1 LGWDD
6 TRIDAVRRAVDAL
19 NYGNPKYLLLLTAWY
34 EAFHNRP
41 SGGADLSPED
51 AAPIPRGLPEGVAPL
66 RLVDPDTAP
75 PEVQSLLK
83 RATDV
88 HFHHGAA
95 SDFRVLANW
104 PDLLRLALDQVLEPV
119 VRTEEYDA
127 VARALLVQAREQIRG
142 FPTLAGVSQY
152 ELADLCSPSELAG
165 LSGLLFM
172 YQRFISDVTIDMI
185 RLKQAFDGPQAA
197 TTSPFPDPLKKGDA
211 VAEPEALAFDLYGTL
226 VDPIRIWKRLED
238 YMPNKDALRVAEV
251 WRQKQLEFTFRLT
264 VMERYEDF
272 EQVTRKALDYA
283 LEAAGRELEADQK
296 DALMAQYND
305 LERFADVERA

>member
-1 LGWDD
+1 MTTYRKYPQVDHADATGELKEVYDDIQATLRVPWVAFACRVLATFPGYLPLAWRAAQPNFATRYAERTVDALRERSLLPGPNPPDLRPKLRELGWDD
-6 TRIDAVRRAVDAL
+6 ARIDALRRAVDAF

-41 SGGADLSPED
+41 SGGAEHSQED
-51 AAPIPRGLPEGVAPL
+51 AAPIPRGLPEGVAPMQ
-66 RLVDPDTAP
+66 LVDPNTAS
-75 PEVQSLLK
+75 PEVQALLK
-83 RATDV
+83 RATDL

-142 FPTLAGVSQY
+142 FPAPAGVSQDV
-152 ELADLCSPSELAG
+152 LAETCSPSELAG

-185 RLKQAFDGPQAA
+185 RLKQAFDGPEAV
-197 TTSPFPDPLKKGDA
+197 TTSTFP
-211 VAEPEALAFDLYGTL
+211 
-226 VDPIRIWKRLED
+226 IH
-238 YMPNKDALRVAEV
+238 
-251 WRQKQLEFTFRLT
+251 
-264 VMERYEDF
+264 
-272 EQVTRKALDYA
+272 
-283 LEAAGRELEADQK
+283 
-296 DALMAQYND
+296 
-305 LERFADVERA
+305 

>member
-1 LGWDD
+1 MATYRKFPQVDHADATGELKEAYQDIQATLRVAWVAFACRVLATFPGYLPLAWRAAQPNFATRYAERAADTLRERSLIPGSNPPDPRPKLQELGWDD

-197 TTSPFPDPLKKGDA
+197 TTSPFP
-211 VAEPEALAFDLYGTL
+211 
-226 VDPIRIWKRLED
+226 IH
-238 YMPNKDALRVAEV
+238 
-251 WRQKQLEFTFRLT
+251 
-264 VMERYEDF
+264 
-272 EQVTRKALDYA
+272 
-283 LEAAGRELEADQK
+283 
-296 DALMAQYND
+296 
-305 LERFADVERA
+305 

>member
-1 LGWDD
+1 MATYRKFPQVDHADATGELKEAYQDIQATLRVAWVAFACRVLATFPGYLPLAWRAAQPNFATRYAERAADTLRERSLIPGSNPPDPRPKLQELGWDD

-185 RLKQAFDGPQAA
+185 RLKQAFDGPEAA
-197 TTSPFPDPLKKGDA
+197 TTSPFP
-211 VAEPEALAFDLYGTL
+211 
-226 VDPIRIWKRLED
+226 IH
-238 YMPNKDALRVAEV
+238 
-251 WRQKQLEFTFRLT
+251 
-264 VMERYEDF
+264 
-272 EQVTRKALDYA
+272 
-283 LEAAGRELEADQK
+283 
-296 DALMAQYND
+296 
-305 LERFADVERA
+305 